1 MGTNP
6 NPNPNPNPLPLTL
19 ILSLPLPLPLPLS
32 LTPTLQELLDGRCG
46 DGLFASLVR
55 HDARGQ
61 AWGGARL
68 SKR

>member
-1 MGTNP
+1 VVVMVAGRLAERGP
-6 NPNPNPNPLPLTL
+6 P
-19 ILSLPLPLPLPLS
+19 
-32 LTPTLQELLDGRCG
+32 QELLDGRCG

-61 AWGGARL
+61 AWVDSRH